1 MTTTKWDFLTAE
13 LAALEQEGLLSHTRT
28 VESAQ
33 GAWVTVDG
41 KRVLNLCANN
51 YLGLANHPRLK
62 GGPRAIERF
71 G

>member
-1 MTTTKWDFLTAE
+1 MTNWDFLTAE
-13 LAALEQEGLLSHTRT
+13 LVALEHEGLLSQTRT

-51 YLGLANHPRLK
+51 YQGRANHPRLREAR
-62 GGPRAIERF
+62 PRRH
-71 G
+71 